1 MLDGSSWKEE
11 RERENGV
18 NNFILNNKRIE
29 GNLGRFTS
37 LASTY
42 CLNYKHVQCQKG

>member
-1 MLDGSSWKEE
+1 MLDGLSWKEE

-29 GNLGRFTS
+29 GNLGRFI
-37 LASTY
+37 LLVFIY
-42 CLNYKHVQCQKG
+42 CLNYKYV